1 MDYQVPQ
8 FVDVEDKIFG
18 PLTFKQFV
26 YLAGGIGIVV
36 GCLLYLPLFIGV
48 LLAIPAAGFAGA
60 LAFYKMNGKPF
71 IDILESG
78 FNFFLSKRLYL
89 WKKEKHS
96 VEELAVLQAKQAAGE
111 AQATTLVRTSLPL
124 TTGKLHDLALSLDI
138 KRGETG
144 EE

>member
-48 LLAIPAAGFAGA
+48 LLAIPAAGLAGA

-111 AQATTLVRTSLPL
+111 AEASTPARTSLPL